1 MLRKLLDRA
10 LSEKQILILSEVSSG
25 DYKTKTSAIWKIS
38 RKLKIPESTVRWNVN
53 RLLLGG
59 IIENNGH
66 LKASSV
72 GVAILKTSGEANG
85 K

>member
-1 MLRKLLDRA
+1 LLEKVLSRA
-10 LSEKQILILSEVSSG
+10 ISEKQILILNEISSG
-25 DYKTKTSAIWKIS
+25 NYKTKTGAIWKIS

-53 RLLLGG
+53 RLLLSG

-72 GVAILKTSGEANG
+72 GATLLKTSGEVNG